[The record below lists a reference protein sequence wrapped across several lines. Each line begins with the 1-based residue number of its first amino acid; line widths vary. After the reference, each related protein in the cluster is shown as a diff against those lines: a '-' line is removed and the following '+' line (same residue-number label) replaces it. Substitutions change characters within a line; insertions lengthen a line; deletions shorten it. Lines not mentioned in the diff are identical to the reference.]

1 MQQNNYFEYNIKVI
15 KSSELMTLN
24 INIIIILIT
33 HNLRNLRLRI
43 DNKKYQAKQNKTTV
57 ESVIMR
63 QVKWQDTDVYLCK

>member
-1 MQQNNYFEYNIKVI
+1 MQHNNYFEYNIKVI

-43 DNKKYQAKQNKTTV
+43 DNKNIKQNKTK
-57 ESVIMR
+57 
-63 QVKWQDTDVYLCK
+63 QL